1 MNEMFNRNAIGV
13 RAHADGVGVK
23 LAKRQ
28 SHQND
33 LESTMKPLALLMT
46 LLVLA
51 QTTSNGQDA
60 AKARAAKSYPPQ
72 MQGCRVETYKSVGDT
87 KLNLYIFS
95 PTTPKNAPAI
105 VFFFGGGWKSGTPQ
119 QFEVQCRELSKRGMV
134 AITADYRVE
143 SRHGVKPTQCL
154 ADARS
159 AIRWVRAHADQLGV
173 DPQRIAAGG
182 GSAGGH
188 LAASTPFIT
197 EFDEPND
204 DKNVSAV
211 PNALVLFNPALV
223 LAPIEGFDAES
234 FGTRVPEERMGT
246 KPEKLSPAHHIT
258 RNGPPTIIFHG
269 REDTTVP
276 FASAEAFTAKMKSLG
291 NRCELHGFDGQ
302 KHGFFNG
309 DEFKQKTLAE
319 ADKFLVSLGWLLPA
333 K

>member
-1 MNEMFNRNAIGV
+1 MRTPFLTVLLLSLGLTTANA
-13 RAHADGVGVK
+13 
-23 LAKRQ
+23 
-28 SHQND
+28 
-33 LESTMKPLALLMT
+33 
-46 LLVLA
+46 
-51 QTTSNGQDA
+51 QDA
-60 AKARAAKSYPPQ
+60 AKSRAYPPH
-72 MQGCRVETYKSVGDT
+72 MPGCRVATYKTVGDT
-87 KLNLYIFS
+87 KLNLYVFS
-95 PTTPKNAPAI
+95 PSAPKNAPAI
-105 VFFFGGGWKSGTPQ
+105 VFFFGGGWKSGSPQ
-119 QFEVQCRELSKRGMV
+119 QFETQCRELAKRGVV

-159 AIRWVRAHADQLGV
+159 AVRWVRTHAEQLGV

-188 LAASTPFIT
+188 LAACTAFIS
-197 EFDEPND
+197 EFDEPSEDNA
-204 DKNVSAV
+204 VSAV

-234 FGTRVPEERMGT
+234 FGTRVSEERMGT
-246 KPEKLSPAHHIT
+246 KPENLSPAHHIT

-309 DEFKQKTLAE
+309 DEFKQKTLSE
-319 ADKFLVSLGWLLPA
+319 ADNFLVSLGWLKPA

>member
-1 MNEMFNRNAIGV
+1 MKTRFLTVMLLPVGLTTANA
-13 RAHADGVGVK
+13 
-23 LAKRQ
+23 Q
-28 SHQND
+28 
-33 LESTMKPLALLMT
+33 ET
-46 LLVLA
+46 
-51 QTTSNGQDA
+51 
-60 AKARAAKSYPPQ
+60 AKARAGRSYPPQ
-72 MQGCRVETYKSVGDT
+72 MPGCRVETYKTVGDT
-87 KLNLYIFS
+87 KINLYLFS
-95 PTTPKNAPAI
+95 PAAPKNAPAI
-105 VFFFGGGWKSGTPQ
+105 VFFFGGGWKSGSPQ
-119 QFEVQCRELSKRGMV
+119 QFETQCRELAQRGMV

-159 AIRWVRAHADQLGV
+159 AVRWVRTHAEQLGV

-188 LAASTPFIT
+188 LAACTAFIT
-197 EFDEPND
+197 EFDEPSE
-204 DKNVSAV
+204 DKTVSAV

-223 LAPIEGFDAES
+223 LAPIDGFDAQS
-234 FGTRVPEERMGT
+234 FGTRVPAERMGT
-246 KPEKLSPAHHIT
+246 KPENLSPAHHVT
-258 RNGPPTIIFHG
+258 KNGPPTIIFHG

-319 ADKFLVSLGWLLPA
+319 ADKFLFSLGWLKPA

>member
-1 MNEMFNRNAIGV
+1 MRTRLLTVMLLSVGLTTANA
-13 RAHADGVGVK
+13 
-23 LAKRQ
+23 Q
-28 SHQND
+28 
-33 LESTMKPLALLMT
+33 ET
-46 LLVLA
+46 
-51 QTTSNGQDA
+51 
-60 AKARAAKSYPPQ
+60 AKARAGRSYPPQ
-72 MQGCRVETYKSVGDT
+72 MPGCRVETYKTVGDT
-87 KLNLYIFS
+87 KLNLYVFS
-95 PTTPKNAPAI
+95 PSAPKNAPAI

-119 QFEVQCRELSKRGMV
+119 QFETQCRRLAERGMV
-134 AITADYRVE
+134 TITADYRVE

-173 DPQRIAAGG
+173 DPQQIAAGG

-188 LAASTPFIT
+188 LAACTPFIT
-197 EFDEPND
+197 EFDEPNE
-204 DKNVSAV
+204 DKSVSAV

-223 LAPIEGFDAES
+223 LAPIAGFDAEG

-291 NRCELHGFDGQ
+291 NRCELHGYEGQ

-309 DEFKQKTLAE
+309 DEFKEKTLAE
-319 ADKFLVSLGWLLPA
+319 ADQFLVSLGWLKLA

>member
-1 MNEMFNRNAIGV
+1 MRTFALISAI
-13 RAHADGVGVK
+13 
-23 LAKRQ
+23 LI
-28 SHQND
+28 
-33 LESTMKPLALLMT
+33 
-46 LLVLA
+46 LV
-51 QTTSNGQDA
+51 QTTANAQVAS
-60 AKARAAKSYPPQ
+60 KTRAGRTYPPR
-72 MQGCRVETYKSVGDT
+72 MQGCRIETYKTVGDT
-87 KLNLYIFS
+87 KLNLYVFS
-95 PTTPKNAPAI
+95 PSTPKNAPAI

-119 QFEVQCRELSKRGMV
+119 QFETQCRELATRGMV

-143 SRHGVKPTQCL
+143 SRHRVKPTECL

-159 AIRWVRAHADQLGV
+159 AVRWVRTHAQELGV
-173 DPQRIAAGG
+173 DPERIAAGG

-188 LAASTPFIT
+188 LAACTAFIT
-197 EFDEPND
+197 EFDEPSE
-204 DKNVSAV
+204 DKSMSAV

-223 LAPIEGFDAES
+223 LAPIEGFNTQG

-276 FASAEAFTAKMKSLG
+276 FASAEAFTARMKVLG

-309 DEFKQKTLAE
+309 DAFKQKTLAE
-319 ADKFLVSLGWLLPA
+319 ADRFLVSLGWLQPA